1 MPSGAARYEGKRA
14 CRKKIDVF
22 GNTLVGIVC
31 RALGKHF
38 KAVVHLLSGPFGK
51 IVFRHPFP
59 PAERQALLQVVAVYR
74 KGDMGEGKSRETEQ
88 PAVDRVAVIILQSA
102 VKRIEPFV

>member
-1 MPSGAARYEGKRA
+1 M
-14 CRKKIDVF
+14 
-22 GNTLVGIVC
+22 
-31 RALGKHF
+31 GKHF

-74 KGDMGEGKSRETEQ
+74 KGDMGEGQSRETEQ
-88 PAVDRVAVIILQSA
+88 SAVDRAAVIILQSA